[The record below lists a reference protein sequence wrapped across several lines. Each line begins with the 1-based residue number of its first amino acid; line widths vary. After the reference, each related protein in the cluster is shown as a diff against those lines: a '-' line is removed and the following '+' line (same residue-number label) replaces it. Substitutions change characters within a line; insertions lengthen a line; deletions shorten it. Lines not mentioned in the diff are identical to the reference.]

1 MKKIKNTQ
9 KVVDLDLTKEDF
21 YRLARMAYEKD
32 ITFNQLCEQI
42 LEENLIFTLDPT
54 DYKKMVKEY
63 QAKELAELDEKNKYW
78 DAIDLLLEV
87 NDISTR
93 SSFCEFC
100 LTERSANGR
109 QRHTANC
116 YLKRL
121 RSFLRRNH
129 VQYDR

>member
-1 MKKIKNTQ
+1 MKKNNQEII
-9 KVVDLDLTKEDF
+9 DLDLTEQDF
-21 YRLARMAYEKD
+21 YRLARLAHEKD

-63 QAKELAELDEKNKYW
+63 QAKEIAVIDEKFKYW

-87 NDISTR
+87 NDISAR

-100 LTERSANGR
+100 LTERSSNGR

-121 RSFLRRNH
+121 RAFFRRNH
-129 VQYDR
+129 VQHYR